1 MLNEKAFKDAKKM
14 VDFMSYKRIF
24 QSKKASNRIDVS
36 QKDRLV
42 FQFPSI
48 IFQSGTY
55 FPVEILGCYV
65 FGSWKMGETLS
76 TPSFRF
82 GLFVSG
88 RVAFPESKNTEPKNW
103 WFSSLADVLLFQV
116 VFSRGPP

>member
-36 QKDRLV
+36 QEDRLV

-48 IFQSGTY
+48 IFQSGTH
-55 FPVEILGCYV
+55 FPVEILRCYV
-65 FGSWKMGETLS
+65 VGSWKMGETFQPS
-76 TPSFRF
+76 QGRNVSFRE
-82 GLFVSG
+82 GT
-88 RVAFPESKNTEPKNW
+88 PPKTNIEQNNW
-103 WFSSLADVLLFQV
+103 WFSRWFSFSKGYFQV
-116 VFSRGPP
+116 PP